1 MVWVALWGYADA
13 PWALRDALYADEVL
27 RPPRAGATFNP
38 SRATVQVER
47 GHRGLQLLFVERVA
61 EAFAEP
67 LEPRGVD
74 SLVVARVQLEERPG
88 ASVVSSQ

>member
-1 MVWVALWGYADA
+1 M
-13 PWALRDALYADEVL
+13 PWALRDALRADEVPW
-27 RPPRAGATFNP
+27 PPRVGATFNL

-88 ASVVSSQ
+88 ASVVSSKK